1 MVNIHINVVS
11 IRRDEVKVAEND
23 VVSIKNNA
31 RTIPRIVLKRDTVK
45 CK

>member
-11 IRRDEVKVAEND
+11 IRRGDVKVAEND

-31 RTIPRIVLKRDTVK
+31 RTISRIVLKRDTVK